1 MKQDELAVHERSAS
15 YNRLGSSRSCMCN
28 QTSPLQDEGVAT
40 TTIVGAVVEGGATR
54 DAATTITW

>member
-1 MKQDELAVHERSAS
+1 MKPDELAINERSAS
-15 YNRLGSSRSCMCN
+15 CIRLGSSRSCLCN

-54 DAATTITW
+54 DVATTITW